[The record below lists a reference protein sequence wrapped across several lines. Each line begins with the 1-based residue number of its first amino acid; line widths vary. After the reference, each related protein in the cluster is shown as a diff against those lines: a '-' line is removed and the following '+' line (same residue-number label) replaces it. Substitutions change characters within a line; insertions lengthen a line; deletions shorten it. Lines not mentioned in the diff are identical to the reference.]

1 MALLKFRCPE
11 IFNTFKIVHRV
22 ENTLFSH
29 EPGGLDLN
37 RDTHRD
43 AMIYVVKISVC
54 HAHNVFLAE
63 ITEIF
68 TK

>member
-1 MALLKFRCPE
+1 M
-11 IFNTFKIVHRV
+11 VHRV

-43 AMIYVVKISVC
+43 AMIYMVKISVC
-54 HAHNVFLAE
+54 HAYNVFLAE

-68 TK
+68 TT

>member
-1 MALLKFRCPE
+1 M
-11 IFNTFKIVHRV
+11 HRV

-29 EPGGLDLN
+29 EPRGIDLN
-37 RDTHRD
+37 RDTHPD

-68 TK
+68 TT